1 MANEFPIQFVQFRD
15 ERDDFLAEGGGNS
28 TLPTWVNDETISA
41 NATRMQSHLMICQR
55 NLRIEYMICLF

>member
-28 TLPTWVNDETISA
+28 TLPT
-41 NATRMQSHLMICQR
+41 
-55 NLRIEYMICLF
+55 

>member
-28 TLPTWVNDETISA
+28 TYL
-41 NATRMQSHLMICQR
+41 HGLMMKQYLQTQHVCNPI
-55 NLRIEYMICLF
+55 

>member
-41 NATRMQSHLMICQR
+41 NATRMLK
-55 NLRIEYMICLF
+55 